1 MPTNFPILFTAEH
14 ASEVLSRIRPAVDEM
29 MLAYHGLKAL
39 APSGRTQAEILV
51 RNGGSRPA
59 PAALSLMGTLQKALV
74 TIRSEGVLVKDA
86 SRGLLDFPAVREGR
100 VVFLCWMHG
109 EGEIGFWHDQDSGF
123 SGRQPLDG

>member
-1 MPTNFPILFTAEH
+1 MATHYPILFTAEH

-29 MLAYHGLKAL
+29 VLAVNGLRDL
-39 APSGRTQAEILV
+39 APAGRTPGEILV

-59 PAALSLMGTLQKALV
+59 PEALALMGSLQQALV

-86 SRGLLDFPAVREGR
+86 SIGLLDFPAVREGKL
-100 VVFLCWMHG
+100 VFLCWMHG
-109 EGEIGFWHDQDSGF
+109 EGEIGFWHDPQAGF